1 MSVPLSSPLLQINT
15 RLGTTTLK
23 FRVDT
28 GASISIIPASRLNGV
43 MLNPTPVS
51 LTTANG
57 EKIKCHGQANL
68 EIGIPSLKRSFSWTF
83 VVADITNPLLGFD
96 FLNEFGLIIDC
107 KNKTIYDPLT
117 ATKKELVLNTTS
129 PVNVVINKVEL
140 PSFIQTSL
148 DKYPEII
155 SPHINKNNNYCGV
168 YHRIDTGSHLPVFAK
183 SRQLS
188 AEKLSATKE
197 EFKRLINEGVITP
210 SDSEWSSPLHLVPK
224 QSGGY
229 RCCGDYRA
237 LNSIT
242 KSDRYPIPNINSFTT
257 KLANKQRFTKID
269 LISAYHQIKM
279 HPDDI
284 PKTAIICPL
293 GLFHYEFMPFGLK
306 NSSATFQR
314 YMDRI
319 FRQIDCVFIYLDDI
333 LIFSDDEPSHKKDID
348 TVFKILQE
356 NNLKISLSK
365 SIFTVTSL
373 DFLGFRINSNGIT
386 PTANKV
392 KEIES
397 FPCPTDAK
405 SLRRFLGI
413 VGFYRKLIPGFAKL
427 VLPLSERMRL
437 TPKGL
442 ITLNNLEKQ
451 SFSNII
457 KILGKL
463 TELSHPQPTCTQ
475 YQLVT
480 DSSKY
485 AVGAALHQVIN
496 GNPIPIGFFSKKLT
510 TTQTRYSTFD
520 RELLAAYLSVLHFR
534 HLIEGR
540 EVLLLTDHKPICG
553 AFHSLKPAK
562 SDRQQRQLA
571 IITELIS
578 DIAHVKGN
586 QNVVADCL
594 SRPTFAVQIDI
605 YDLPALADAQ
615 KSDTEI
621 QSFPDLK
628 KFTLSGKDQF
638 VLCDTSTSYPRPF
651 VPCTLRKSIFDSLH
665 AISHPGIK

>member
-1 MSVPLSSPLLQINT
+1 MLSIAKRIGIGEEIVIHKFLQALPTTISPVSASQKELSPTQLGKLADELMPLLNNINATAFTAQHRTQKTEKSKDNIILPTGIKPFFPEQKAKICRAHLLCRASKNLQTLVWMAEEAKHKNTTKLASTYTNSNRLGKLTVRTMSVPLSSPLLQINT

-23 FRVDT
+23 FIVDT

-43 MLNPTPVS
+43 TLNPTTVS

-57 EKIKCHGQANL
+57 EKIKCYGQANL

-117 ATKKELVLNTTS
+117 ATKKELILNTTS

-140 PSFIQTSL
+140 PSFIQTSQ

-155 SPHINKNNNYCGV
+155 CPHINKNNNYCGV
-168 YHRIDTGSHLPVFAK
+168 YHRIDTGSHFPVFAK

-197 EFKRLINEGVITP
+197 EFKRLINEGGITP

-293 GLFHYEFMPFGLK
+293 GLFHCEFMPFGLK

-319 FRQIDCVFIYLDDI
+319 FRQIDCVFI
-333 LIFSDDEPSHKKDID
+333 
-348 TVFKILQE
+348 
-356 NNLKISLSK
+356 
-365 SIFTVTSL
+365 
-373 DFLGFRINSNGIT
+373 
-386 PTANKV
+386 
-392 KEIES
+392 
-397 FPCPTDAK
+397 
-405 SLRRFLGI
+405 
-413 VGFYRKLIPGFAKL
+413 
-427 VLPLSERMRL
+427 
-437 TPKGL
+437 
-442 ITLNNLEKQ
+442 
-451 SFSNII
+451 
-457 KILGKL
+457 
-463 TELSHPQPTCTQ
+463 
-475 YQLVT
+475 
-480 DSSKY
+480 
-485 AVGAALHQVIN
+485 
-496 GNPIPIGFFSKKLT
+496 
-510 TTQTRYSTFD
+510 
-520 RELLAAYLSVLHFR
+520 
-534 HLIEGR
+534 
-540 EVLLLTDHKPICG
+540 
-553 AFHSLKPAK
+553 
-562 SDRQQRQLA
+562 
-571 IITELIS
+571 
-578 DIAHVKGN
+578 
-586 QNVVADCL
+586 
-594 SRPTFAVQIDI
+594 
-605 YDLPALADAQ
+605 
-615 KSDTEI
+615 
-621 QSFPDLK
+621 
-628 KFTLSGKDQF
+628 
-638 VLCDTSTSYPRPF
+638 
-651 VPCTLRKSIFDSLH
+651 
-665 AISHPGIK
+665 